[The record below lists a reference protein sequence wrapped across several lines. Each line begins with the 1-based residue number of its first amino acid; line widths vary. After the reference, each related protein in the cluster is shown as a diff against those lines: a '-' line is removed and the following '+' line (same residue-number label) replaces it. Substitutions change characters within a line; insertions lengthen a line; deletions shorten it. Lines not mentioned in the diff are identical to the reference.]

1 MADVKRAYR
10 QLAMDIHPDHAGP
23 ASLQTFLAVKAAY
36 EWIVAHPSFGRSSS
50 ALPVV
55 GQPPPRGVPRRPCRP
70 CPAERRLRPRH
81 EATGP
86 ADGGTG
92 RASAPARRETERPV
106 TFASGA
112 VSCR

>member
-23 ASLQTFLAVKAAY
+23 ASLQTFLAVKVAY
-36 EWIVAHPSFGRSSS
+36 EWTWPIRPSVGLPARYGSS
-50 ALPVV
+50 ASLRRAAYRAAHRTCPRSGGSALATRQLARRMVV
-55 GQPPPRGVPRRPCRP
+55 LGGHPR
-70 CPAERRLRPRH
+70 
-81 EATGP
+81 
-86 ADGGTG
+86 
-92 RASAPARRETERPV
+92 SARRETERPV